1 MLGQVTFRGVI
12 RAVSE
17 LLTEEFDLF
26 LAVLVLVS
34 ALLLGFGVARLLYGL
49 LERIGVPEVVEGTPF
64 ERGVQRFGLSTV
76 GLVSKLSG
84 LFVVAVGVVL
94 ALRLLGVLTAELFV
108 TQLVDYLPNLFIA
121 AIVLIFGLIL
131 GDKAEL
137 ATSERLRSVKLP
149 EVGLVP
155 TLVKFSIFYVAF
167 LIALAQLGVMVAAL
181 LILLAAYSFGVFFLG
196 GLAFKDM
203 LSSAAAGVYLLLTEP
218 YTIGD
223 EVGIDGHRGIVQE
236 IDVFVTRIES
246 EGEEHVVPNRH
257 VFEQG
262 IVRVRGDA

>member
-1 MLGQVTFRGVI
+1 MLAQVTLRDVLRGVT
-12 RAVSE
+12 E
-17 LLTEEFDLF
+17 LLTDEFDLF
-26 LAVLVLVS
+26 LAVLVLITG
-34 ALLLGFGVARLLYGL
+34 AFLGYGVTRLLRGL
-49 LERIGVPEVVEGTPF
+49 MERIGVPEVVEGTPF
-64 ERGVQRFGLSTV
+64 ERGINRVGLTTV
-76 GLVSKLSG
+76 GLVSRLSG
-84 LFVVAVGVVL
+84 LFVVAVAVVVAFRLVGVF
-94 ALRLLGVLTAELFV
+94 TAELFV
-108 TQLVDYLPNLFIA
+108 AQLVDYLPNLFIA
-121 AIVLIFGLIL
+121 ALVLIVGLIL

-149 EVGLVP
+149 EVTLVP

-181 LILLAAYSFGVFFLG
+181 LVLLAAYSFGVFFLG

-223 EVGIDGHRGIVQE
+223 EVGIDGRRGIVQE

-257 VFEQG
+257 VFQQG
-262 IVRVRGDA
+262 IVRVRGE

>member
-1 MLGQVTFRGVI
+1 MLAQVTVRDVL
-12 RAVSE
+12 RALTR
-17 LLTEEFDLF
+17 LLTEQFDLF
-26 LAVLVLVS
+26 LAVLVLVL
-34 ALLLGFGVARLLYGL
+34 ALVLGYGVTRLLRGVM
-49 LERIGVPEVVEGTPF
+49 ERIGVPEVVEGTPF
-64 ERGVQRFGLSTV
+64 ERTVQRVGFSTV

-94 ALRLLGVLTAELFV
+94 ALRLVGVLTVELFV
-108 TQLVDYLPNLFIA
+108 AQLVDYLPNLFIA
-121 AIVLIFGLIL
+121 ALVIIVGLIL

-149 EVGLVP
+149 EVTLVP
-155 TLVKFSIFYVAF
+155 TLVKYSVFYVAF

-181 LILLAAYSFGVFFLG
+181 LVLLAAYSFGVFFLG

-223 EVGIDGHRGIVQE
+223 EVGIDGRRGIVQE

-257 VFEQG
+257 VFQEG
-262 IVRVRGDA
+262 IVRVRGE